1 MILKSAK
8 PVVKLLLIIV
18 LSSALVACGSI
29 KKAPKSTN
37 IPTVVKNSEAKPTI
51 SDKSTTGAEKS
62 ASGEITKTS
71 KHQAVLIHTDIFERI
86 RDGFKLPYLKSKYV
100 RQYEEWN
107 ASHPSYL
114 NDMFKRAEPFLYH
127 IVEEIEKRNMPM
139 EIALLPAV
147 ESAFKVNAISRS
159 RAAGL
164 WQFIP
169 STGKGFGLRQDWW
182 YDGRRDVLSA
192 TQAALDYLQQLH
204 KTFDNDWFLALAAYN
219 AGQGTLRKAID
230 ANKRKRRKTTF
241 TYLKLRSETQRYVPK
256 LIALRNI
263 VKNPAAFNVNLPKI
277 ANTRYF
283 DVVTLPGQV
292 DLRKFSDSI
301 DLDYD
306 RLKTMNAGFLR
317 WATSPDGPH
326 RLLVPLSFSYAG
338 QQSPITQN
346 TAPQL
351 RYRKHIIEPN
361 ETLSGIARQHGVSV
375 TAIKKTNGLRS
386 HFINIGR
393 VLLIPLAE
401 DSTIPVRSLPEFK
414 GELNAEHDPTE
425 NKNLITHYVKR
436 GDTLWSIA
444 RSYQVGLQELL
455 AWNNLSTDQILSLNQ
470 ALKIFTSNTN

>member
-1 MILKSAK
+1 MA
-8 PVVKLLLIIV
+8 
-18 LSSALVACGSI
+18 
-29 KKAPKSTN
+29 
-37 IPTVVKNSEAKPTI
+37 
-51 SDKSTTGAEKS
+51 
-62 ASGEITKTS
+62 
-71 KHQAVLIHTDIFERI
+71 
-86 RDGFKLPYLKSKYV
+86 
-100 RQYEEWN
+100 
-107 ASHPSYL
+107 
-114 NDMFKRAEPFLYH
+114 M
-127 IVEEIEKRNMPM
+127 
-139 EIALLPAV
+139 
-147 ESAFKVNAISRS
+147 
-159 RAAGL
+159 
-164 WQFIP
+164 
-169 STGKGFGLRQDWW
+169 
-182 YDGRRDVLSA
+182 RRDVLSA

-414 GELNAEHDPTE
+414 GELNAEHDPTA